1 MAKKRMKSE
10 QNSHGNGNENGNGL
24 TSLLF
29 SRFSLGDAK
38 TNKQQIAKEGRQEG
52 RKKGSNQLGER
63 TKNQEECSKTRQ
75 LKLVLK

>member
-1 MAKKRMKSE
+1 MLMAKKRMKSG

-29 SRFSLGDAK
+29 SRFSLGDPK

-52 RKKGSNQLGER
+52 RKKGSNQLGG
-63 TKNQEECSKTRQ
+63 THQEPRGMF
-75 LKLVLK
+75 